1 MMLAP
6 PTSVSDWVAD
16 SDASYHTTSDAGIL
30 SSTSPTPPF
39 LLPSSSKNGYALP
52 VTSVGDVVL
61 PGPFRL
67 TNVLVA
73 PSIIQNLLSF
83 HQFTTGNSFSMEFD
97 PFGLFVKDLATA
109 HQDPSRSV

>member
-1 MMLAP
+1 MP
-6 PTSVSDWVAD
+6 PT
-16 SDASYHTTSDAGIL
+16 
-30 SSTSPTPPF
+30 TPPRTQVF
-39 LLPSSSKNGYALP
+39 CLPPLPHTSLPSSIIVGNGSVVA
-52 VTSVGDVVL
+52 VTSVGVAVL